1 MGQETSAPIHQR
13 GSQMRLPYFD
23 IEYPKGS
30 GSTTEQEQPEPCD
43 NVKNEVPDN
52 VLDKL
57 STKVN
62 CMRRTETK
70 EKTPKPLMY
79 RRQPEQLQKVSEEI
93 LKHLAT
99 IPMKKLQ
106 VNVNKR
112 EGSKER
118 HGYNGKFASIDR
130 IVSIERNRQ
139 AIIGRAED
147 QL

>member
-57 STKVN
+57 STKVH
-62 CMRRTETK
+62 CVGITEAK
-70 EKTPKPLMY
+70 KKTLKPSIY
-79 RRQPEQLQKVSEEI
+79 QQHPEQLQKDAEEI
-93 LKHLAT
+93 SKQT
-99 IPMKKLQ
+99 STFQMKK
-106 VNVNKR
+106 K
-112 EGSKER
+112 
-118 HGYNGKFASIDR
+118 
-130 IVSIERNRQ
+130 
-139 AIIGRAED
+139 II
-147 QL
+147 